1 MNAHR
6 FGVWLAL
13 GFGVLLCMVPET
25 ASAARISELT
35 ETSTLDRAIRFFTFR
50 DPSLR
55 YALAGSMLLGVC
67 CGLMGAFLVV
77 RKLSL
82 MGDSLSHAVLPGV
95 ALGFLWNM
103 TKDPIAIFIGA
114 VVVGVLGAATVQWI
128 RNTTRHKEDA
138 ALGFVLAS
146 FFGVGICL
154 FTMIQN
160 LPGGNKSGL
169 DKFMFGQA
177 ASLGP
182 GDVWLL
188 AAVTLVVLGGVAFF
202 YKEYLVTSFD
212 PAFAKSFGL
221 RVPWFDHSLMLLLA
235 FAIVSA
241 LQAVGIVLVSAMLVI
256 PAAAAYLLTDRF
268 RVMLVLSAVFGLTSA
283 ALGAFAS
290 FVGRN
295 LPTGPFMVLAAA
307 LVFALALFFGP
318 RHGIVSRWW
327 RQRSHGARI
336 RRENTL
342 KAMYHVLEANDF
354 ESEQVVVREFAER
367 RRLTMEEAFLEI
379 RALERHHLVT
389 MNPDQT
395 VVTFTPEGWQRA
407 CEIVRNHRLWELF
420 LTHAANYPADHVHDD
435 AEAIEHELSEAT
447 VMQLEKD
454 LAYARV
460 DPHGKLIPGIEDIR
474 RGGAAQPGGP
484 AILTKPG

>member
-1 MNAHR
+1 MIRHR
-6 FGVWLAL
+6 QVWVLGGLLVFGGWLA
-13 GFGVLLCMVPET
+13 PE
-25 ASAARISELT
+25 AAMAARISELT
-35 ETSTLDRAIRFFTFR
+35 ETSMVERAWRFFSFQ

-55 YALAGSMLLGVC
+55 YALLGSMLLGVC

-103 TKDPIAIFIGA
+103 TKDPVAIFVGA
-114 VVVGVLGAATVQWI
+114 VAVGLLGAVTVQAI
-128 RNTTRHKEDA
+128 RSTTRHKEDA

-154 FTMIQN
+154 LTMIQN

-177 ASLGP
+177 ASLGG

-188 AAVTLVVLGGVAFF
+188 GIVTLIVVVVVALF
-202 YKEYLVTSFD
+202 YKEFLVTSFD
-212 PAFAKSFGL
+212 SVFARSFGL
-221 RVPWFDHSLMLLLA
+221 PVAWFDYTLMLLLA

-256 PAAAAYLLTDRF
+256 PAAAAYLLTDRL
-268 RVMLVLSAVFGLTSA
+268 RSMLVLSAGFGLVSA
-283 ALGAFAS
+283 GLGAFAS
-290 FVGRN
+290 YVGTN
-295 LPTGPFMVLAAA
+295 IPTGPFMVLSAAC
-307 LVFALALFFGP
+307 VFSVALFLGP
-318 RHGIVSRWW
+318 RHGILMRWLRHRSRT
-327 RQRSHGARI
+327 GRI

-342 KAMYHVLEANDF
+342 KALYHLLEADEF
-354 ESEQVVVREFAER
+354 ETEQVVVRRFAER
-367 RRLTMEEAFLEI
+367 QRLTLEEAFSQI
-379 RALERHHLVT
+379 HDLERNDQVT
-389 MNPDQT
+389 LNPDRT
-395 VVTFTPEGWQRA
+395 VVGFTPDGWQRA
-407 CEIVRNHRLWELF
+407 CEIVRNHRLWELY

-435 AEAIEHELSEAT
+435 AEAIEHVLSEAT

-474 RGGAAQPGGP
+474 RGVGQQTVSPG
-484 AILTKPG
+484 ILPQSG